1 MGAVTPPV
9 GINTFI
15 VASMDQ
21 DVTLPLVYKGVS
33 LLLPCFVIC
42 IFLLLL
48 WPDLVMWLPGVLQ

>member
-15 VASMDQ
+15 VASMDR

-48 WPDLVMWLPGVLQ
+48 WPDLVMWLPGLLQ

>member
-1 MGAVTPPV
+1 
-9 GINTFI
+9 
-15 VASMDQ
+15 MDQ

-48 WPDLVMWLPGVLQ
+48 WPDLVMWLPRVLQGG